1 MAEMSLTGLRVLREV
16 AAQGSFTAAAQSL
29 GYTQSAISRQIAG
42 LEESAGMPL
51 FERTAR
57 GVRPTTAGDVLLD
70 RAGMVLDEVDAARQ
84 ELALMAEPTTGP
96 LRVGAFPTAVAAL
109 VPRAM
114 VALHK
119 RPPRVGISLREGG
132 TPTQLKRLS
141 SGSLD
146 VAVIGFLPGGQVT
159 RDRRISLEP
168 LIDDPL
174 LLAVGPEHPLA
185 RRRTVDLDD
194 LAGES
199 WIAAS
204 ADAGDTMIGAW
215 QWADWR
221 PRGELM
227 GKEWTAKV
235 VFGGGGVWGSRF
247 DLMPKEWM
255 AKLGLVAAGLGVTL
269 VPGLAA
275 AAVRPDVALVRIRS
289 ERPAS
294 REGSIATAA
303 GKGAPPFVGRF
314 AELLHETATR
324 MASDLQ
330 TRIRER

>member
-1 MAEMSLTGLRVLREV
+1 MAELNLTGLRVLREV
-16 AAQGSFTAAAQSL
+16 ATQGSFTAAARSL
-29 GYTQSAISRQIAG
+29 GYTQSAVSRQVARVEGVAG
-42 LEESAGMPL
+42 APL
-51 FERTAR
+51 FDRTAR
-57 GVRPTTAGDVLLD
+57 GVRLTEAGEVLLQ
-70 RAGMVLDEVDAARQ
+70 RAGTALDELDAARQ
-84 ELALMAEPTTGP
+84 ELAGMAELTTGR

-114 VALHK
+114 AGLHS
-119 RPPRVGISLREGG
+119 RQPGVRISLREGG

-146 VAVIGFLPGGQVT
+146 VAVIGFLPGGEVT
-159 RDRRISLEP
+159 RDRRITLEH

-185 RRRTVDLDD
+185 GRRTVDLDD
-194 LAGES
+194 LAGEG

-204 ADAGDTMIGAW
+204 ADASDTMIGAW

-221 PRGELM
+221 PRVDLIA
-227 GKEWTAKV
+227 KEWT
-235 VFGGGGVWGSRF
+235 
-247 DLMPKEWM
+247 

-289 ERPAS
+289 GPAS
-294 REGSIATAA
+294 RQVLIATRSGRERSAPAA
-303 GKGAPPFVGRF
+303 QLG
-314 AELLHETATR
+314 ELLHDTAAELSAELR
-324 MASDLQ
+324 ARL
-330 TRIRER
+330 RP